1 MDQLSTQV
9 LLFQHLKSILP
20 PHLSMAD
27 ELADLLEIS
36 PDSAYRRI
44 RGEKPIT
51 LEEVEKVC
59 VHYNISMDQFLHL
72 KSNSFLF
79 TGILQEEKERS
90 FDDWLDHLLKQ
101 LMFMNSL
108 PTKRL
113 YWLLKDI
120 PPISHFQIPE
130 LARFKFF
137 LWTKSILHYPS
148 MRGVK
153 FDLNDSR
160 YDSYEGKSKK
170 VVKLFNNIPIT
181 EIWNVESINSS
192 LRQIKFHYEAGS
204 FRSKQDAL
212 LIIDKMYDLINHY
225 EQQAETGLRFLFG
238 TKAANSKTE
247 YSMFVNELI
256 LGDNTTL
263 FETENLRVTF
273 LNHSV
278 LYFVST
284 RDRKFNELMFD
295 NLQNLMQKSTMI
307 SKVGEKERAT
317 FFNRLRAEIDSKK
330 HEILN
335 GR

>member
-1 MDQLSTQV
+1 MDQLNTQV
-9 LLFQHLKSILP
+9 MLFQHLKSILP

-27 ELADLLEIS
+27 EVADLLEIS

-51 LEEVEKVC
+51 LEELEKVC
-59 VHYNISMDQFLHL
+59 VHYNVSMDQFLHL

-79 TGILQEEKERS
+79 TGILRDDKDRS

-101 LMFMNSL
+101 LTFMNSMG
-108 PTKRL
+108 KKQL

-120 PPISHFQIPE
+120 PPISHFQLSE

-137 LWTKSILHYPS
+137 LWTKSILHYDS

-153 FDLNDSR
+153 FDLKDSR
-160 YDSYEGKSKK
+160 YDAYEQKSRKIFE
-170 VVKLFNNIPIT
+170 LFSSVPIT
-181 EIWNVESINSS
+181 EIWNIESINSS
-192 LRQIKFHYEAGS
+192 LRQIRFHYDAGS
-204 FRSKQDAL
+204 FRNKADVL
-212 LIIDKMYDLINHY
+212 LLFDKMRELIDHF
-225 EQQAETGLRFLFG
+225 EQQAENGVKFKIG
-238 TKAANSKTE
+238 TKPSDSKVE
-247 YSMFVNELI
+247 YNMFVNELI
-256 LGDNTTL
+256 LGDNTTI
-263 FETENLRVTF
+263 FESENMRVTF

-284 RDRKFNELMFD
+284 RDQKFNDLMHE

-317 FFNRLRAEIDSKK
+317 FFNRLRNEIDARRN
-330 HEILN
+330 EIL
-335 GR
+335 

>member
-1 MDQLSTQV
+1 MDQLNTQV

-20 PHLSMAD
+20 QHLSMAD
-27 ELADLLEIS
+27 EVADLLEIS

-51 LEEVEKVC
+51 LEELEKVC
-59 VHYNISMDQFLHL
+59 VRYNISMDQFLHL

-79 TGILQEEKERS
+79 SGILREEKERS

-101 LMFMNSL
+101 LSFMNTL
-108 PTKRL
+108 TNKRL

-137 LWTKSILHYPS
+137 LWTKSILHYTS

-153 FDLNDSR
+153 FDLKDSR
-160 YDSYEGKSKK
+160 YDAYEEKSRK
-170 VVKLFNNIPIT
+170 VLELFNNIPIT

-192 LRQIKFHYEAGS
+192 LRQIKFHHEAGS
-204 FRSKQDAL
+204 FRSKEDAL
-212 LIIDKMYDLINHY
+212 IVFDRMYDLINHY
-225 EQQAETGLRFLFG
+225 EQQAESGVKFLYG
-238 TKAANSKTE
+238 TKPAGSKTE
-247 YSMFVNELI
+247 YNMFVNELI

-263 FETENLRVTF
+263 FETDNLRVTF

-284 RDRKFNELMFD
+284 RDPRFNELMFE

-317 FFNRLRAEIDSKK
+317 FFNRLRAETDSRRK
-330 HEILN
+330 EIFN
-335 GR
+335 GS

>member
-1 MDQLSTQV
+1 MDQLNTQV

-20 PHLSMAD
+20 SHLSMAD
-27 ELADLLEIS
+27 EVADLLDIS

-51 LEEVEKVC
+51 LEELEKVC
-59 VHYNISMDQFLHL
+59 VRYNISMDQFLHL

-79 TGILQEEKERS
+79 SGILREEKERS
-90 FDDWLDHLLKQ
+90 FEDWLDHLLKQ
-101 LMFMNSL
+101 LMFMNTL
-108 PTKRL
+108 TNKRL

-130 LARFKFF
+130 LARFKFY

-153 FDLNDSR
+153 FDLKDSR
-160 YDSYEGKSKK
+160 YDVYEEKSRK
-170 VVKLFNNIPIT
+170 VLGLFNNIPIT
-181 EIWNVESINSS
+181 EIWNIESINSS
-192 LRQIKFHYEAGS
+192 LRQIKFHFEAGS
-204 FRSKQDAL
+204 FKSKQEAL
-212 LIIDKMYDLINHY
+212 LIFDKMYDLINHY
-225 EQQAETGLRFLFG
+225 EQQAENGARFLYG
-238 TKAANSKTE
+238 TKASSSVAE

-263 FETENLRVTF
+263 FETDNMRVSF

-284 RDRKFNELMFD
+284 RDPKFNDLMFE

-307 SKVGEKERAT
+307 SKVGEKERAN
-317 FFNRLRAEIDSKK
+317 FFNRLRMEMDARRIEIV
-330 HEILN
+330 N
-335 GR
+335 AG

>member
-1 MDQLSTQV
+1 MDQTNTQV

-27 ELADLLEIS
+27 EVADLLNIS

-51 LEEVEKVC
+51 LEEIEKVC

-79 TGILQEEKERS
+79 SGILREEKERS
-90 FDDWLDHLLKQ
+90 FDDWLDHLTKQ
-101 LMFMNSL
+101 LLFMNSL
-108 PTKRL
+108 SNKRL

-137 LWTKSILHYPS
+137 LWTKSILHYNS
-148 MRGVK
+148 MKGVK
-153 FDLNDSR
+153 FDLADSR
-160 YDSYEGKSKK
+160 YDGFEEKSRK
-170 VVKLFNNIPIT
+170 VIELFNNVPTT
-181 EIWNVESINSS
+181 EIWNIESINSS

-212 LIIDKMYDLINHY
+212 LMFDRMFDLINHY
-225 EQQAETGLRFLFG
+225 EQQAESGVKFMFG
-238 TKAANSKTE
+238 KKPSDSKTE
-247 YSMFVNELI
+247 YNMFVNELI

-263 FETENLRVTF
+263 F
-273 LNHSV
+273 
-278 LYFVST
+278 
-284 RDRKFNELMFD
+284 
-295 NLQNLMQKSTMI
+295 
-307 SKVGEKERAT
+307 
-317 FFNRLRAEIDSKK
+317 
-330 HEILN
+330 
-335 GR
+335 

>member
-1 MDQLSTQV
+1 MDQSNTQV

-20 PHLSMAD
+20 PHMSMAD
-27 ELADLLEIS
+27 EVADLLEIS

-51 LEEVEKVC
+51 LEEIEKVC

-79 TGILQEEKERS
+79 SGILREDKERS
-90 FDDWLDHLLKQ
+90 FDDWLDYLIKQ

-108 PTKRL
+108 SNKRL

-137 LWTKSILHYPS
+137 LWTKSILHYDS
-148 MRGVK
+148 MKGVR
-153 FDLNDSR
+153 FDLKDSR
-160 YDSYEGKSKK
+160 YDAYEHKSRK
-170 VVKLFNNIPIT
+170 VLEMFNNIPIT
-181 EIWNVESINSS
+181 EIWNIESINSS
-192 LRQIKFHYEAGS
+192 LRQIRFHYDAGS
-204 FRSKQDAL
+204 FRTKQDAL
-212 LIIDKMYDLINHY
+212 LMFDRMYDLINHF
-225 EQQAETGLRFLFG
+225 EQQAETGVRFMIG
-238 TKAANSKTE
+238 TNPANSKVA

-256 LGDNTTL
+256 LGDNTAL
-263 FETENLRVTF
+263 FETDDLRVTF

-284 RDRKFNELMFD
+284 RDQKFNELMFD

-307 SKVGEKERAT
+307 SRVGEKERAT
-317 FFNRLRAEIDSKK
+317 FFNRLRAEIDVRRD
-330 HEILN
+330 EIS
-335 GR
+335 